1 MVNCQIKFVLFNT
14 HSTCKHTVFV
24 VLGTVSSCIWRL
36 HVQSEA
42 ASFATQLSYY
52 LFQRRNLYLY
62 LRTFVQYGLL
72 EIIAKNLAVVCI
84 FKYNL
89 RQKKPIFK
97 LFNSDIHHAIYCV
110 QYTNFEAKISVH
122 EKKSYLSLSVG
133 KFHMRN
139 SSDCS
144 LPKLWHFH
152 YRRFCYVKIKIYI
165 YIYEAEKRKKAQ
177 NNLKIFYLNE

>member
-122 EKKSYLSLSVG
+122 EKKELFISVCWEIPYGEFLRLFTAKTVAFSLQ
-133 KFHMRN
+133 
-139 SSDCS
+139 
-144 LPKLWHFH
+144 
-152 YRRFCYVKIKIYI
+152 KILLCK
-165 YIYEAEKRKKAQ
+165 
-177 NNLKIFYLNE
+177 N